1 MSKELLTSKELIAK
15 RAAAELKEGSIVNL
29 GIGIPTLVSKYIDSE
44 SIHFHTENGLLGVK
58 ELVDESAY
66 DPLRVNA
73 GKLPVDEGIG
83 ASYFDSATSFGMIRG
98 AHVDVAILGAL
109 QVDGD
114 GLIANWAIPGKN
126 IMGVGGAMDL
136 LVGAKKIIVTTNH
149 VNKKGEAKL
158 VEKCTYPI
166 TSNRIVDMIITDFA
180 VFEQRN
186 GIWHLTELMK
196 DTSLEQVQE
205 HTEFKFEIDESV
217 RTNQAKGV
225 E

>member
-1 MSKELLTSKELIAK
+1 
-15 RAAAELKEGSIVNL
+15 
-29 GIGIPTLVSKYIDSE
+29 
-44 SIHFHTENGLLGVK
+44 
-58 ELVDESAY
+58 
-66 DPLRVNA
+66 
-73 GKLPVDEGIG
+73 
-83 ASYFDSATSFGMIRG
+83 
-98 AHVDVAILGAL
+98 
-109 QVDGD
+109 
-114 GLIANWAIPGKN
+114 
-126 IMGVGGAMDL
+126 MDL